1 MENAKQGDKSHAGN
15 CSVENGLKK
24 SKNRSKKM
32 GYEAKSEIH
41 EREMVLAWT
50 KMAGSE
56 IEEK

>member
-1 MENAKQGDKSHAGN
+1 
-15 CSVENGLKK
+15 
-24 SKNRSKKM
+24 M